1 MRKNSKK
8 GFTIVEL
15 VIVIA
20 VIAILAAVMIP
31 TFSGIVEKARES
43 AAYQQASAQYKDVLG
58 VTDFA
63 SIANDKNPDAYIK
76 IEVQKKAY
84 YFSVENGEITPVK
97 NAPAAT
103 LYTGAEAAA
112 DALAVGAS
120 GYVSAAAVLGYEGG
134 ANVYVYAECTAAA
147 VADNAETPEN
157 EAAPAVFKMVVAD

>member
-1 MRKNSKK
+1 MKKSSKK

-31 TFSGIVEKARES
+31 TFSGIITKARES
-43 AAYQQASAQYKDVLG
+43 AALQQATAQYKDVLG

-84 YFSVENGEITPVK
+84 YFSVENGEIALVK

-103 LYTGAEAAA
+103 LYTGTEAAA
-112 DALAVGAS
+112 AALPEGDE
-120 GYVSAAAVLGYEGG
+120 GYVSAKAVLGYDGG
-134 ANVYVYAECTAAA
+134 ANVYVYAVCTEAA
-147 VADNAETPEN
+147 VEADVANN
-157 EAAPAVFKMVVAD
+157 IEAAPAVFEMVVAD